1 MLKTSHM
8 QELKRR
14 YASMYAPQEQEVEEA
29 VLIDRDYKYDGKVIK
44 ISKKNFSKVSND
56 YKNSTKGKERMITY
70 DSKWGTVSVP
80 VEFTEEVEVN
90 ENLVSQGKKAL
101 EKAGIKV
108 RQKDTK
114 LFVAKKDR
122 GKASDILIKTI
133 HRDAWFSDDAPML
146 RNEEVEMD
154 EEFWAV
160 IDKAKGGEVMAVSS
174 DEKGAKSSVKMS
186 NFSKHD
192 YHFGKDPRTLK
203 IVKVAGNYKQGEKM
217 IGTKLSFKEEVEVDE
232 SNELQAIM
240 ALDDAGIEATI
251 NKKDQVVIKK
261 KDLKK
266 AEKAL
271 KKSFKK
277 GGAPEL
283 HTEEVEIDE
292 AVNLKKLKKEYE
304 KNEDDNYH
312 RENYLLLAKAFG
324 TKSEIKK
331 VEEIMKRSEANNS
344 TSQKDNDWMYKNIM
358 PYYNKIRNEE
368 VEIGEKIEKES
379 YGSFITAAAKAK
391 KEGKKTF
398 MMGGKKYPVT
408 IKQKIS
414 AAYEEAEV
422 EEAKLYAAKG
432 TAYPATIDTLKMI
445 VKDKQNQTIMFKDGK
460 AMVDLFTASA
470 MTQVYDALKKPEIK
484 KSFEKM
490 ILDKAGFLKAQG
502 FAMKMISGK

>member
-1 MLKTSHM
+1 M
-8 QELKRR
+8 QEMKRR
-14 YASMYAPQEQEVEEA
+14 YLSMYIPAETVDDQFNEHCGVCDEQGIEEA
-29 VLIDRDYKYDGKVIK
+29 VLADRDYKYDGKVIK
-44 ISKKNFSKVSND
+44 ISKKNFRKVNRD
-56 YKNSTKGKERMITY
+56 FKNSTKGQEMMMTY
-70 DSKWGTVSVP
+70 DDKAGTVSVP
-80 VEFTEEVEVN
+80 VEFTEEVEI
-90 ENLVSQGKKAL
+90 E
-101 EKAGIKV
+101 
-108 RQKDTK
+108 
-114 LFVAKKDR
+114 
-122 GKASDILIKTI
+122 
-133 HRDAWFSDDAPML
+133 
-146 RNEEVEMD
+146 

-192 YHFGKDPRTLK
+192 YHFNKDPRTLK
-203 IVKVAGNYKQGEKM
+203 IVKVAGSYKKGEKM
-217 IGTKLSFKEEVEVDE
+217 IGTKLSYKEEVEIEE

-240 ALDDAGIEATI
+240 ALDDVGIEATI
-251 NKKDQVVIKK
+251 NKKDQVVVKK

-266 AEKAL
+266 AEAAL

-283 HTEEVEIDE
+283 HGEEV
-292 AVNLKKLKKEYE
+292 K
-304 KNEDDNYH
+304 
-312 RENYLLLAKAFG
+312 
-324 TKSEIKK
+324 
-331 VEEIMKRSEANNS
+331 
-344 TSQKDNDWMYKNIM
+344 
-358 PYYNKIRNEE
+358 
-368 VEIGEKIEKES
+368 IGEKLEKES